1 MPPNSFIQCEDPAF
15 QTKIIVREGNPEFE
29 FYTELRAP
37 FQDALKLKVFH
48 RAYNKDHQAELY
60 RNQMIGEC
68 TLNLKQHILDF
79 RQAKDLIDH
88 TLRKKVRI
96 VIGSTEQYVGYKAL
110 ATTNQL
116 QPQLDAEIDICQGET
131 FPEEPSH
138 PGAEEPSLEINE
150 QLIQNFHKAM
160 QAIDEESHQKE
171 PNYDSTRGNE
181 ALRASSQ
188 DVISHFLNTQ
198 KQQSPT
204 LASYLPSTAV
214 DYRAQIPA
222 EDNLTGLQDALKG
235 IDTIHDQI
243 KKWQDTSRDN
253 DLVAAMQQGQ

>member
-150 QLIQNFHKAM
+150 RNSPEFDLLFVL
-160 QAIDEESHQKE
+160 
-171 PNYDSTRGNE
+171 
-181 ALRASSQ
+181 ALT
-188 DVISHFLNTQ
+188 HTHHLN
-198 KQQSPT
+198 
-204 LASYLPSTAV
+204 LASASLLTRMHNYLPRSTCR
-214 DYRAQIPA
+214 RAHTQ
-222 EDNLTGLQDALKG
+222 
-235 IDTIHDQI
+235 
-243 KKWQDTSRDN
+243 S
-253 DLVAAMQQGQ
+253 